1 MNQPEG
7 GYWRTV
13 AMVFSGT
20 ALAQAI
26 PLIGSLLIARLFIPE
41 QFGTFTA
48 WLGVA
53 AIIGVFSTARL
64 EMALTL
70 EPDGPQRRD
79 SAAAVVLCASVIIAV
94 LGLIYLVVRSVMGE
108 VGPPLSTPMQVMLF
122 PGALILALAQIWQ
135 AWAASEGQFKL
146 LATMRVVQAAT
157 LTGLQIVAGVVAPA
171 AETLAAAHLLGV
183 LVGVAVGMWRLPLG
197 RVSAGLIP
205 ATVRLV
211 RRYHRFPLFAL
222 PADTVSTTAVQL
234 PLIIVASRF
243 GADVA
248 GYLALSF
255 RTLGAPISLLGTA
268 VLDVFKRRAATS
280 WRETGNAAGIYR
292 QTFVVLAAGSVMATV
307 VFLVL
312 GEQLFVVAFG
322 ERWREAGRIAVW
334 LLPLFAL
341 RFVASPL
348 SYMFYVAERQDLDLI
363 WQVALLAV
371 TVSTLLLLQDYVTS
385 LQIYALAYGCLYIV
399 YIAMSYKLSLGTRDD
414 RDR

>member
-1 MNQPEG
+1 MTQPEG

-20 ALAQAI
+20 AVAQAI

-48 WLGVA
+48 WLGIA
-53 AIIGVFSTARL
+53 AIVGVFSTARL

-79 SAAAVVLCASVIIAV
+79 SAAAVVLCATVVVAV
-94 LGLIYLVVRSVMGE
+94 LALIYLAVRVALGE
-108 VGPPLSTPMQVMLF
+108 VGPLLSVPMQIMLF

-157 LTGLQIVAGVVAPA
+157 LTGLQIVAGFMAPS
-171 AETLAAAHLLGV
+171 AETLAAAHLVGV
-183 LVGVAVGMWRLPLG
+183 LIGVVVGMWRLPLG
-197 RVSAGLIP
+197 RVAAGLIP
-205 ATVRLV
+205 TTIRLM

-243 GADVA
+243 GADIA

-280 WRETGNAAGIYR
+280 WRETGQAAGIYR
-292 QTFVVLAAGSVMATV
+292 QTFMVLGAGSLVATII
-307 VFLVL
+307 FLLL

-322 ERWREAGRIAVW
+322 EPWREAGRMAVW

-348 SYMFYVAERQDLDLI
+348 SYMFYIAERQDLDLI
-363 WQVALLAV
+363 WQISLLVV
-371 TVSTLLLLQDYVTS
+371 TVATLMLPSDYAAS
-385 LQIYALAYGCLYIV
+385 LQVYALAYGGLYLV
-399 YIAMSYKLSLGTRDD
+399 YIAMSYTLSRGVKRD

>member
-1 MNQPEG
+1 MTQPEG
-7 GYWRTV
+7 GYWRSV

-20 ALAQAI
+20 AVAQAI

-70 EPDGPQRRD
+70 EPDGRQRRD
-79 SAAAVVLCASVIIAV
+79 LAAAVVLCASGVIAA
-94 LGLIYLVVRSVMGE
+94 LGLIYLAVRSVAGE
-108 VGPPLSTPMQVMLF
+108 VGPPLSIPMQIMLF

-157 LTGLQIVAGVVAPA
+157 LTGLQIGAGIIAPS
-171 AETLAAAHLLGV
+171 AEALAAAHLLGV
-183 LVGVAVGMWRLPLG
+183 LVGVAVGMWWLPLG
-197 RVSAGLIP
+197 RVAAGLIP
-205 ATVRLV
+205 TTIRLV

-222 PADTVSTTAVQL
+222 PADTVSITAVQL
-234 PLIIVASRF
+234 PLVIVASRF
-243 GADVA
+243 GADIA

-280 WRETGNAAGIYR
+280 WRQTGNAAGIYR
-292 QTFVVLAAGSVMATV
+292 QTFTVLAVGSAAATV

-322 ERWREAGRIAVW
+322 EPWREAGRIAVW

-348 SYMFYVAERQDLDLI
+348 SYIFYIAERQDLDLI
-363 WQVALLAV
+363 WQISLLVV
-371 TVSTLLLLQDYVTS
+371 TVATLLTLRDYATS
-385 LQIYALAYGCLYIV
+385 LQVYALAYGCLYLV
-399 YIAMSYKLSLGTRDD
+399 YIAMSYKLSLGTKD
-414 RDR
+414 